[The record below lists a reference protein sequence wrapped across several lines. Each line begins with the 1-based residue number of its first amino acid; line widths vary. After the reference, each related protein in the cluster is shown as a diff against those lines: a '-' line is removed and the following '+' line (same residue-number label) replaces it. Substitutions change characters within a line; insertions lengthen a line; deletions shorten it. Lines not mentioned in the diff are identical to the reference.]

1 MSRSAIVVV
10 ARFCLISLLIY
21 IVLSLPWLGVRSAYR
36 SMFVSGATTLY
47 HQFGTN
53 GYVLFNAVEGTV
65 EDIEV
70 TMRKVPGTEGGIA
83 TIHSGRVGFTTTA
96 LTLSLIGATPIA
108 WRRKMWC
115 LLIGIIA
122 TQLFVAGRVGLY
134 LGYVYSQEVP
144 FRLFTPGPAMGSI
157 LKTAYE
163 FLFNAPGGTVIAAV
177 IIWVMVAVR
186 TPDVNDILG
195 LSDQRLHS
203 ATPTK

>member
-36 SMFVSGATTLY
+36 SMFVSGTTALF
-47 HQFGTN
+47 HKFGSN
-53 GYVLFNAVEGTV
+53 GYVVFKAVEDTA
-65 EDIEV
+65 EDVEV

-96 LTLSLIGATPIA
+96 LALSLIGATPIG
-108 WRRKMWC
+108 WRRRVWY
-115 LLIGIIA
+115 LLVGIVA
-122 TQLFVAGRVGLY
+122 TQLFVVGRVGLY
-134 LGYVYSQEVP
+134 LGYVYSQDVP
-144 FRLFTPGPAMGSI
+144 FRLFTPGPTTGSI

-177 IIWVMVAVR
+177 IIWVTVAVR
-186 TPDVNDILG
+186 TPDVKDILG
-195 LSDQRLHS
+195 LSNKGHHS
-203 ATPTK
+203 ATQTQ